1 MTVSS
6 PQNCIFFQL
15 SKASRKA
22 IRYWNRQLVDMA
34 VTAVQAMVLLF
45 LYDQD
50 EITSA
55 ELGSRV
61 QLDSATLAGVLDR
74 LQEAGLVERRRHPA
88 DGRSIQVC
96 LTDGGRGLAMDIE
109 RIKERSNTDFLKC
122 LTPEE
127 EMILRALLGKLAR

>member
-1 MTVSS
+1 MSAPS
-6 PQNCIFFQL
+6 PKDCIFFQL

-22 IRYWNRQLVDMA
+22 IRYWNRQLTDMD

-45 LYDQD
+45 LFDQD

-55 ELGSRV
+55 ELGNRAH
-61 QLDSATLAGVLDR
+61 LDSATLAGVLDR
-74 LQEAGLVERRRHPA
+74 LQEAGLVERRRHPE

-96 LTDGGRGLAMDIE
+96 LTDGGRGLAVNLVG
-109 RIKERSNTDFLKC
+109 IKDKSNADFLKC

-127 EMILRALLGKLAR
+127 EMILRALLSKLAQ

>member
-1 MTVSS
+1 MTASS

-22 IRYWNRQLVDMA
+22 IRYWNRQLTGMDI
-34 VTAVQAMVLLF
+34 TAVQAMVLLF
-45 LYDQD
+45 LFDQD

-55 ELGSRV
+55 DLGNRA

-74 LQEAGLVERRRHPA
+74 LQEAGLVERRRHPV
-88 DGRSIQVC
+88 DGRSIHVC
-96 LTDGGRGLAMDIE
+96 LTQRGRGLAVQLVE
-109 RIKERSNTDFLKC
+109 IKERSNAAFLKC

-127 EMILRALLGKLAR
+127 EMILRALLSKLSK